1 MNEEVNM
8 TTKTKRKKSKRV
20 PKVHRVYCT
29 YLPDKRYYIG
39 YSCKT
44 EKQFEKYYGSNTI
57 VKEALDWG
65 LWLEKEV
72 ILQTP
77 NRNEAKI
84 QEFLL
89 QWQCRH
95 DSLCLN
101 DMIHIRLRLQYLKD
115 FRPVVWAP
123 RHSSD
128 TFILTE
134 DGYQARQKPSR
145 NEY

>member
-1 MNEEVNM
+1 MNEEVKSLV
-8 TTKTKRKKSKRV
+8 KTKRKKSKRT
-20 PKVHRVYCT
+20 PKLHRVYCT
-29 YLPDKRYYIG
+29 YMPDGRYYIG

-44 EKQFEKYYGSNTI
+44 EKQFEKYYGSSSI
-57 VKEALDWG
+57 VKEALDYG

-101 DMIHIRLRLQYLKD
+101 DMIHIRLRLKYLSE
-115 FRPVVWAP
+115 FTPVVWAP
-123 RHSSD
+123 RHSKD
-128 TFILTE
+128 TFVLTE
-134 DGYQARQKPSR
+134 NGYQARQ
-145 NEY
+145 

>member
-1 MNEEVNM
+1 MNPQVKPRRK
-8 TTKTKRKKSKRV
+8 KTKRE
-20 PKVHRVYCT
+20 PKIHRVYCT
-29 YLPDKRYYIG
+29 YFSDGRYYIG

-44 EKQFEKYYGSNTI
+44 EKQFEKYFGSSSI
-57 VKEALDWG
+57 VTEAIQNNETLQ
-65 LWLEKEV
+65 KEV

-101 DMIHIRLRLQYLKD
+101 DMIHIRLRLKYLSE
-115 FRPVVWAP
+115 FTPVVWAP
-123 RHSSD
+123 KHSTD
-128 TFILTE
+128 TFVLTE
-134 DGYQARQKPSR
+134 DGYQARQ
-145 NEY
+145 

>member
-1 MNEEVNM
+1 MNPQLKPRRK
-8 TTKTKRKKSKRV
+8 KTKRE
-20 PKVHRVYCT
+20 PKIHRVYCT
-29 YLPDKRYYIG
+29 YFSDGRYYIG

-44 EKQFEKYYGSNTI
+44 EKQFEKYFGSSSI
-57 VKEALDWG
+57 VTEAIQNNETLQ
-65 LWLEKEV
+65 KEV

-101 DMIHIRLRLQYLKD
+101 DMIHIRLRLKYLSE
-115 FRPVVWAP
+115 FTPVVWAP
-123 RHSSD
+123 KHSTD
-128 TFILTE
+128 TFVLTE
-134 DGYQARQKPSR
+134 DGYQARQ
-145 NEY
+145 

>member
-1 MNEEVNM
+1 MNPQVKPRRK
-8 TTKTKRKKSKRV
+8 KTKRE
-20 PKVHRVYCT
+20 PKIHRVYCT
-29 YLPDKRYYIG
+29 YFPDGRYYIG

-44 EKQFEKYYGSNTI
+44 EKQFEKYFGSSSI
-57 VKEALDWG
+57 VTEAIQNNETLQ
-65 LWLEKEV
+65 KEV

-101 DMIHIRLRLQYLKD
+101 DMIHIRLRLKYLSE
-115 FRPVVWAP
+115 FTPIVWVP
-123 RHSSD
+123 KHSTD
-128 TFILTE
+128 TFVLTE
-134 DGYQARQKPSR
+134 QGYQARQ
-145 NEY
+145 